1 MAMNEARNVEQSTA
15 ATSEAPSRS
24 GGARWRLPLLLAVV
38 LAAIIAA
45 RLSQIQARG
54 SKPRDA
60 TAPASTDATGKTVS
74 LVIQFGD
81 GRERVFDSVA
91 WHSGMTVDDLM
102 STTRELPGGIT
113 YRAEGDRDM
122 KLLVSIGDAVNER
135 GGGRNWTYRV
145 NDVPADCSL
154 AVYELQPGD
163 RVLWTFGRL
172 E

>member
-1 MAMNEARNVEQSTA
+1 MNEARNVEQSTA
-15 ATSEAPSRS
+15 ATDEAPSRS
-24 GGARWRLPLLLAVV
+24 GGAWWRLPLLLAVV

-45 RLSQIQARG
+45 RLLQRQEQS
-54 SKPRDA
+54 
-60 TAPASTDATGKTVS
+60 PASLDAAATKPVDATGKTVS
-74 LVIQFGD
+74 LLIQFGD
-81 GRERVFDSVA
+81 GRERMFDAVD

-102 STTRELPGGIT
+102 SATSRLPGGIA

-122 KLLVSIGDAVNER
+122 KLLVSIGDSVNER
-135 GGGRNWTYRV
+135 DGGRNWTYQV
-145 NDVPADCSL
+145 NDVPADRSL